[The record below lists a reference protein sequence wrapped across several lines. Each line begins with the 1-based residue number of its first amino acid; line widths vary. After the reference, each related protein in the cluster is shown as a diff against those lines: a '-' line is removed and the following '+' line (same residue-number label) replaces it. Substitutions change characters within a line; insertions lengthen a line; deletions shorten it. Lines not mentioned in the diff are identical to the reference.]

1 MNRKS
6 FLRILTLLLFLTGI
20 IFTLGMKSA
29 PVLSVSEADT
39 RIDLKTFF
47 VKRGVAEVDGSNP
60 TESGFESHAACSIA
74 WSDAWRGLNSDD
86 FGVEAYAPYLF
97 TSNQAWA
104 SEDTWQYGTFEAR
117 SDGMLEFAIANDI
130 TEDYSKYGMLTI
142 SLLPK
147 QEYAGEFSAGVRN
160 EKIATNTVPEPA
172 TIILLGCGL

>member
-39 RIDLKTFF
+39 RIDLENFF
-47 VKRGVAEVDGSNP
+47 VKR
-60 TESGFESHAACSIA
+60 SIANA
-74 WSDAWRGLNSDD
+74 WSDARKGLKSDD
-86 FGVEAYAPYLF
+86 FGVEAYASYLF

-104 SEDTWQYGTFEAR
+104 PVDTWQYRTFEAR

-172 TIILLGCGL
+172 TIILLGCGLMGVAVLGKRRLSVHQD